1 MAAAIGSFAKYHRI
15 LFDVYFFIRV
25 DLVKCWCLFKLKMAD
40 FHCDLFLDWISI
52 PFYLSKWD
60 IHGALFDVHL
70 KWWLTHN
77 AKPKGTR
84 KEKQS
89 KAQNGQ
95 IKIWEIIK
103 HRKRRDENH
112 WRLNER
118 LQHIMWTQFV
128 PRQARIDWIYHV
140 WLLLLLLLL
149 YLLMYL
155 IHTSCV
161 KCTYVFSKSH
171 YQNNDIT

>member
-1 MAAAIGSFAKYHRI
+1 MKMAANYHWI
-15 LFDVYFFIRV
+15 LFDVYEVRV

-40 FHCDLFLDWISI
+40 FCNLI
-52 PFYLSKWD
+52 PFFCWKKKTREKNEV
-60 IHGALFDVHL
+60 HEMLFDVHL

-77 AKPKGTR
+77 AEFKRNEKR
-84 KEKQS
+84 KEKKI
-89 KAQNGQ
+89 KAKNGQ

-103 HRKRRDENH
+103 HRRRRDENH

-128 PRQARIDWIYHV
+128 PCQARIDWIYHV
-140 WLLLLLLLL
+140 WLLLLLL

-155 IHTSCV
+155 IHTPSVCV
-161 KCTYVFSKSH
+161 CVCVPM
-171 YQNNDIT
+171 